1 MVVYQRVMLN
11 VKRRPVI
18 WIPPLDG
25 QPSTWRSKNTCPSQ
39 SDLLSDIKKVSPP
52 PSKDGLLENHT
63 HRSLFL
69 FPCLGLW
76 RISLRTVAPWMSN
89 EEFSSLMELRTTSP
103 AKHQAD
109 GFVPPKNLGEY
120 HGIPGRLIKS
130 GTFFSG
136 WVAVAWSSDHPT
148 VHCRSRNLGVSSFVR
163 GICIL
168 K

>member
-1 MVVYQRVMLN
+1 MGNHPHGDQKTPAL
-11 VKRRPVI
+11 
-18 WIPPLDG
+18 
-25 QPSTWRSKNTCPSQ
+25 PSQ
-39 SDLLSDIKKVSPP
+39 IYFVTSKKSHLLLAKMACWKIILIITP
-52 PSKDGLLENHT
+52 
-63 HRSLFL
+63 RSLFL

-109 GFVPPKNLGEY
+109 GFVPPKTLGEY

-136 WVAVAWSSDHPT
+136 WVAVAWSLDHPT